1 MDNDFGNKVF
11 FGKRIHIHTCMCLY
25 IHMYIHTCIRFL
37 QEFSEKTL
45 KSSQKIK
52 EIRGDL
58 TTTLLIMKAV
68 DMLLELA
75 LLKLN

>member
-1 MDNDFGNKVF
+1 MTL
-11 FGKRIHIHTCMCLY
+11 RIKFSSAREYTYIHACVHTYIHT
-25 IHMYIHTCIRFL
+25 YIHTCIHFL

-58 TTTLLIMKAV
+58 TTILLIMKAV